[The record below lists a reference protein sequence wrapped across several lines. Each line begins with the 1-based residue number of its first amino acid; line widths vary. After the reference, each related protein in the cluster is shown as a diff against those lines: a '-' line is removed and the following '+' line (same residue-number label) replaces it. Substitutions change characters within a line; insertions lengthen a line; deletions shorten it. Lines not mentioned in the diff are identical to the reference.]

1 MSTAKYLALL
11 LVTEAQ
17 QKNFKA
23 QDLLLP
29 YRCRSPVR
37 SSDLGD
43 VGLFLKS
50 FAASPEKVI
59 KWTFYPL

>member
-37 SSDLGD
+37 SSDL
-43 VGLFLKS
+43 
-50 FAASPEKVI
+50 EM
-59 KWTFYPL
+59 